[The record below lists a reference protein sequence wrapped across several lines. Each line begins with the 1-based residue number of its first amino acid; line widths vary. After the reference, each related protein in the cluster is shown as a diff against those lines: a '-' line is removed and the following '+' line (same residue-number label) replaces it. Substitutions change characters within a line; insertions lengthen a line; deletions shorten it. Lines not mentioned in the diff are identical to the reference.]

1 MSDHRDNPS
10 HLSRRELLVRGGQVA
25 AGVALGGTVLDA
37 FGSTALA
44 AGPVTITVLEH
55 QKLRLDLLK
64 SVIPQFESQ
73 TAARR
78 NPIKVKL
85 QEGQTD
91 DGAFLTKLTVD
102 YAAGNGPDLT
112 SFGSGSTPDY
122 IAARFLADE
131 SRSVSRWRDWHTE
144 FYPIVRKDA
153 TLNGHVYSVPREM
166 GVLSLYYR
174 HDILTKAGIST
185 AQPKTWNDL
194 LNRAREI
201 KRKTGKFALLFPAGT
216 AWGGGTFD
224 EGFIHL
230 MLGTKS
236 KLYDSHTKKWVVK
249 SKGLLDVFTFYYTIA
264 KEKLLPVQPL
274 LAPMPWQPTKYDMFP
289 HGNLVITT
297 SGTWAW
303 EFDWGSKGAAPIP
316 DIFHKV
322 ATWKFP
328 SEDGHPFVY
337 AGPGWVWAIA
347 RRSPRTAAAFEFVKF
362 MMSPRVVAKG
372 VAQIGNVS
380 PRRDAKHYAPYSQK
394 PYLYKT
400 EATYTTGKYFH
411 PQPDQSKIVQ
421 LVGQATEDLI
431 TLRKSPQQALNDFAN
446 HAVSLLGSSH
456 VEFEK

>member
-1 MSDHRDNPS
+1 MSEKREELS
-10 HLSRRELLVRGGQVA
+10 RISRRELLVRSGQLA
-25 AGVALGGTVLDA
+25 AGMAAGGILMDA
-37 FGSTALA
+37 FESTALA
-44 AGPVTITVLEH
+44 ANAVTITVREH
-55 QKLRLDLLK
+55 QKLRLDLLR
-64 SVIPQFESQ
+64 SVAPQFEAQ
-73 TAARR
+73 TAAKGK
-78 NPIKVKL
+78 PIKVKIE
-85 QEGQTD
+85 EGQTD
-91 DGAFLTKLTVD
+91 DSAFQTKLTVD

-112 SFGSGSTPDY
+112 SYGMSWTPDF
-122 IAARFLADE
+122 IAARFLADDTH
-131 SRSVSRWRDWHTE
+131 SVNLWKDWQTQ
-144 FYPIVRKDA
+144 FYPIVRKDT
-153 TLNGHVYSVPREM
+153 TLSGHVYFVPREM

-174 HDILTKAGIST
+174 QDILKKFGIST

-216 AWGGGTFD
+216 SWGGGTFD

-236 KLYDSHTKKWVVK
+236 KLYNAKTKRWVVR

-274 LAPMPWQPTKYDMFP
+274 LAPMPWQPTKYQMFP
-289 HGNLVITT
+289 NGDLIITT

-303 EFDWGSKGAAPIP
+303 EFDWGPKGATPIP

-347 RRSPRTAAAFEFVKF
+347 SRSPQKAAAFEFVKF
-362 MMSPRVVAKG
+362 IMSPRVVAKG

-380 PRRDAKHYAPYSQK
+380 PRRDAKRYPPYSQK

-400 EATYTTGKYFH
+400 EADYATGRYFH
-411 PQPDQSKIVQ
+411 PEPDESKIVQ
-421 LVGQATEDLI
+421 LVGQATVDLI
-431 TLRKSPQQALNDFAN
+431 TLNKSPKQVQDNFAS
-446 HAVSLLGSSH
+446 HARDLLGSNR
-456 VEFEK
+456 VEVEK